1 MAKSFKVK
9 RGTYQREKIKSSGII
24 TLLSSTDLKLVES
37 ISNNTMFEAKA
48 REVTI
53 PRMGVIGVG
62 DLGQSI
68 AHKFRSKGVELC
80 GYDEDIEYCKILW
93 NTKVQNLYDSS
104 KPEFKLVYDYARS
117 MESLVDIVKQPKAYP
132 DGTPIDRPAVYFIC
146 TPLEAVESVKSEL
159 IPLLSNKDIIVD
171 CRNKKISVIIN
182 GDKSGFIKTQFI
194 ELPFSWLEIFLE
206 TFKEV

>member
-9 RGTYQREKIKSSGII
+9 RGTYQREKVKTSGII
-24 TLLSSTDLKLVES
+24 TMLSSNDLKLAES
-37 ISNNTMFEAKA
+37 INDNIMVQAEIKNL
-48 REVTI
+48 TI
-53 PRMGVIGVG
+53 PKIGVIGVG

-68 AHKFRSKGVELC
+68 SHKFRSKDFLVS

-93 NTKVQNLYDSS
+93 NTKVENLYDSS